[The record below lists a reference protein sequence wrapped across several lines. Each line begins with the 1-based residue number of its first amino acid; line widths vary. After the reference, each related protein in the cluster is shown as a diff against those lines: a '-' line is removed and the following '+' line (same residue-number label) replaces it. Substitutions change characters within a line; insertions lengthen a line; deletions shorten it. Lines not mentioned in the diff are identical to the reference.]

1 MYAER
6 PLIGR
11 VVPVEART
19 PKHSGPHHFPGQI
32 SMIGV
37 LVPNDPVKERKRLL
51 GQARHCRDL
60 ANSYDDARLK
70 QELSA
75 MGKSYEAKAS
85 LVVDGG
91 LVRRQMHDG
100 SQASPQRMQRLSGSA
115 SRV

>member
-1 MYAER
+1 MTR
-6 PLIGR
+6 
-11 VVPVEART
+11 
-19 PKHSGPHHFPGQI
+19 
-32 SMIGV
+32 V

-75 MGKSYEAKAS
+75 IGKSYEAKAS

-91 LVRRQMHDG
+91 FVRRQMHNG
-100 SQASPQRMQRLSGSA
+100 SQAVPQQMQRLSGSA
-115 SRV
+115 CSD

>member
-1 MYAER
+1 
-6 PLIGR
+6 
-11 VVPVEART
+11 
-19 PKHSGPHHFPGQI
+19 
-32 SMIGV
+32 MIGV

-85 LVVDGG
+85 LVVEGG
-91 LVRRQMHDG
+91 VARRQMHNG
-100 SQASPQRMQRLSGSA
+100 SQASPQQMQRLSGSA